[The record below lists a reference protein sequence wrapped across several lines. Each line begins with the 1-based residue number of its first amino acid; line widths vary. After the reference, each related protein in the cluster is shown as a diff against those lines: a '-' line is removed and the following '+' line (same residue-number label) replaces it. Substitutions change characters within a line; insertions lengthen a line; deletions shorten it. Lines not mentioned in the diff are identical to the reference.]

1 MSNIIY
7 LIAVICLTLT
17 QQLMLVLDKNKEFCI
32 YKDLLSNDNLKVS
45 YIVSGDAEVE
55 KSVNVKI
62 YDANQRQMYN
72 NYKIDKNLSKDD
84 VELKISMKTTYS
96 ICFTSTNDKVMVS
109 FEIFTLS
116 ESGHI
121 ISLAKDETIDEVY
134 KNITVVGYLFEEIEK
149 NMKFFVERREI
160 HAESK

>member
-1 MSNIIY
+1 MSNNIY
-7 LIAVICLTLT
+7 LIVAICLSLT
-17 QQLMLVLDKNKEFCI
+17 NQLMLVLDKNKEFCI

-55 KSVNVKI
+55 KSVSVKI

-84 VELKISMKTTYS
+84 VELKISTKTTYS

-149 NMKFFVERREI
+149 NMKFFVERREV